1 MYNFVFGKLLL
12 CLKTN
17 RVLLIHASC
26 FISYQNSSLCIQRTF
41 QHTLLFV
48 TFQKMYNRRSL
59 LVLILLLPRLF
70 LLFTFFL
77 VNFCFHR
84 HRLPPSPPSGPLRR
98 RWQQQQRPVHL
109 HPQLASPFLSALN
122 EASRPRAAV
131 PSRHLHL
138 LPWLLNLLPPHLVV
152 LLLVSEKT
160 AAGSEKQIRRRH

>member
-26 FISYQNSSLCIQRTF
+26 FVSYQNSSLCIQTHSK
-41 QHTLLFV
+41 HTLLFV
-48 TFQKMYNRRSL
+48 TFQKCTIDDL
-59 LVLILLLPRLF
+59 LSPLILILLIPRLL
-70 LLFTFFL
+70 LLFSFFL
-77 VNFCFHR
+77 VNLCLH
-84 HRLPPSPPSGPLRR
+84 HHSLLPSPPSGPLRG

-131 PSRHLHL
+131 PSRHHPL
-138 LPWLLNLLPPHLVV
+138 LLFLNLLLPPH
-152 LLLVSEKT
+152 
-160 AAGSEKQIRRRH
+160 